1 MVAYRSVLVVG
12 LAVTTLLAC
21 KSVKVEE
28 SMFIRPDSAV
38 PYQMKAAF
46 DADALKRVLPQA
58 TLKEEAVVIEP
69 TLRLQGLSVKQPQ
82 AKVTVLYFG
91 GNRSHIDD
99 MAGILSRQVGAC
111 PVNFTMFDYRGYGRT
126 TGVPN
131 VDNLKQDAL
140 RIYDQVRA
148 NTTGALVVHGHSL
161 GSFMA
166 GHVAQN
172 RSVDGMVLET
182 TATTIPEIVEAR
194 TPWYVRPFVSFE
206 IAPSLMPIDNARA
219 VSQFRGP
226 SLVITGAEDQITPS
240 QLGEKVFMAIPATNK
255 RHVFIPG
262 AGHTGNLSR
271 KEVQEAY
278 CGFVRSF

>member
-1 MVAYRSVLVVG
+1 MVLNRSVLMVS
-12 LAVTTLLAC
+12 LAALSLVAC
-21 KSVKVEE
+21 KSIKVEE
-28 SMFIRPDSAV
+28 AMFIRPDSV
-38 PYQMKAAF
+38 VSYQMKAAF
-46 DADALKRVLPQA
+46 DDRALQKILPQA
-58 TLKEEAVVIEP
+58 ALKEEAIVVEP

-126 TGVPN
+126 TGVPS

-140 RIYDQVRA
+140 RIYDEVRA
-148 NTTGALVVHGHSL
+148 NTSGTLVVHGHSL

-166 GHVAQN
+166 GHIAQN
-172 RSVDGMVLET
+172 RTVDGMVLET

-194 TPWYVRPFVSFE
+194 TPWYARPFVSFE
-206 IAPSLMPIDNARA
+206 IAPSLLPIDNARA

-240 QLGEKVFMAIPATNK
+240 QLGEKVFMTIPATNK

-262 AGHTGNLSR
+262 AGHSGNLSR